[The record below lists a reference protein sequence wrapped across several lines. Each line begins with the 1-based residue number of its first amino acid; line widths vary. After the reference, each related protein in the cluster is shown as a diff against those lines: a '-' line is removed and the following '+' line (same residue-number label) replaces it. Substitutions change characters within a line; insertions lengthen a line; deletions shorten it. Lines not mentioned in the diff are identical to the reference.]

1 MLGRLGFEI
10 ASLADTAEHYLVTA
24 IKPSR

>member
-1 MLGRLGFEI
+1 LGFEI